1 MQPVTASNTAA
12 AAHDELMA
20 VLATVDQLVVRSMRT
35 TAAAQ
40 ELQLKLPALVARIEQ
55 IEAAQP
61 PADAQEESQVTWV
74 PGVPKTPAHVT
85 AEHAAAPSGSRSW
98 YVVYVGREPG
108 LYTTVEEADFQ
119 IKGVP
124 GQQYRRC
131 ANKAEALA
139 LYTAKHIAGEV
150 DKLVEVIED

>member
-20 VLATVDQLVVRSMRT
+20 VLATVDQLVRKSVPST
-35 TAAAQ
+35 YPS
-40 ELQLKLPALVARIEQ
+40 LKLPALVARIEQ

-124 GQQYRRC
+124 GQQYRRR

-150 DKLVEVIED
+150 EKLVEVIED